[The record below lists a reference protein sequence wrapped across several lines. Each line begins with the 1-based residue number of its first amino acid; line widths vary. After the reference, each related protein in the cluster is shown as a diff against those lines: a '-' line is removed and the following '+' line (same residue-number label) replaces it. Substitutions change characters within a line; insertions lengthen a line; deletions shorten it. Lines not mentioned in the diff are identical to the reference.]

1 MDGAGPQWGRKDG
14 PPDPYL
20 GPLNPH
26 GSPFFFG
33 FQKPFLFPAGK
44 KKWSLNRL
52 PRPSTSQDGNG
63 HRRGL
68 ARNQGAPGKRAAL
81 FWGEEGQGSEARP
94 GRQAGVS
101 GADFA
106 PTTSRPTNSTAQGRV
121 WEAAPRGNE
130 HPDGG
135 VNHTLSPPLIRHLL
149 RKCHLPPLGGRSWRA
164 ESTRPTFL
172 PPRRPECSPV
182 LS

>member
-44 KKWSLNRL
+44 KKWSLNCL
-52 PRPSTSQDGNG
+52 PRPSTSQDSNG

-106 PTTSRPTNSTAQGRV
+106 PTTSRPTTMSTLTEAQTTPQGSP
-121 WEAAPRGNE
+121 ASAPVCALG
-130 HPDGG
+130 
-135 VNHTLSPPLIRHLL
+135 
-149 RKCHLPPLGGRSWRA
+149 HLPPLRGEGFIRRA
-164 ESTRPTFL
+164 GSSRPTNRAVPL
-172 PPRRPECSPV
+172 
-182 LS
+182 